1 MIEMHWAILLQ
12 SDLLPRHQVSML
24 SHGESWNTATSDTF
38 ELQAKVK
45 SGIRQRQL
53 GGSGCGSRIQKIACK

>member
-1 MIEMHWAILLQ
+1 MEKERVIEMHGAILLQ

-24 SHGESWNTATSDTF
+24 PCEESWNTATSDTF

-45 SGIRQRQL
+45 SGLR
-53 GGSGCGSRIQKIACK
+53 